1 MKDKTD
7 SIDELRAKAL
17 VHLAA
22 AVAACHGY
30 RTARGDRRDGS
41 VMRKVAIFEGEF
53 VCRSLLI
60 ATAPD
65 VNPDILRRLVAMCD
79 EMRAKYAKAKEV
91 AERLGQEPEPEPEP
105 ECAIRR
111 VTKITIE

>member
-1 MKDKTD
+1 MKEKTE

-22 AVAACHGY
+22 AVAARHRY
-30 RTARGDRRDGS
+30 LKARGDRRDGS
-41 VMRKVAIFEGEF
+41 AVRKVAELEGEF
-53 VCRSLLI
+53 VCHSLLI

-79 EMRAKYAKAKEV
+79 EMRAKYAKAKED
-91 AERLGQEPEPEPEP
+91 AERPEP

>member
-1 MKDKTD
+1 MKEKTE
-7 SIDELRAKAL
+7 SIVELRGKAL

-22 AVAACHGY
+22 AVAACHHRY
-30 RTARGDRRDGS
+30 STSRADRNGES
-41 VMRKVAIFEGEF
+41 AMRKVAELEGEF
-53 VCRSLLI
+53 ACRALLV

-65 VNPDILRRLVAMCD
+65 VKPDILRRLIAHAD
-79 EMRAKYAKAKEV
+79 EMREKYETAGEP
-91 AERLGQEPEPEPEP
+91 AERQEP

>member
-1 MKDKTD
+1 MKEKTE
-7 SIDELRAKAL
+7 SIDELRGKAL

-22 AVAACHGY
+22 AVAACHRY
-30 RTARGDRRDGS
+30 RTARGDRKDGS
-41 VMRKVAIFEGEF
+41 VMRKVAVLEGEF
-53 VCRSLLI
+53 VCHALLV

-65 VNPDILRRLVAMCD
+65 VNPDILRRLVAICD
-79 EMRAKYAKAKEV
+79 EMRAKYAKAKEA
-91 AERLGQEPEPEPEP
+91 AERPEPEP

>member
-1 MKDKTD
+1 MKEKTE

-22 AVAACHGY
+22 AVAACHRYWASCGD
-30 RTARGDRRDGS
+30 RGDGS
-41 VMRKVAIFEGEF
+41 AMHKVAELEGEF
-53 VCRSLLI
+53 ACRALLI

-79 EMRAKYAKAKEV
+79 EMRAKYAKAKEE
-91 AERLGQEPEPEPEP
+91 AERPEPK
-105 ECAIRR
+105 CAIRR